1 MLSKV
6 KVWRQNTENVYIPDL
21 DIISKYGRTD
31 LSAKLQISQSL
42 LQGRRLFLEVR
53 KILGDS
59 FSIFSRVL
67 LDLKLKIFEIA
78 EFEKKIGALD
88 KEKNYRSSSFII
100 FDHFL

>member
-78 EFEKKIGALD
+78 EFEKKIGAN